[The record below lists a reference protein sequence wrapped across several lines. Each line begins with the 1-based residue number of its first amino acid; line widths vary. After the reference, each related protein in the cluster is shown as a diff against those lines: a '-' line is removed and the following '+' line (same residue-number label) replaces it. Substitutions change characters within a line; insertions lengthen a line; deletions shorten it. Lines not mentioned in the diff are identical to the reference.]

1 MGVSLESKYSLLQ
14 LTVYAFPFLFSSKY
28 QLLKQPLK
36 EELGKIKYLSS
47 HFLPWDAEIK
57 QHKK

>member
-14 LTVYAFPFLFSSKY
+14 LTIYAFPFLFSSKY

-47 HFLPWDAEIK
+47 HFLP
-57 QHKK
+57 